1 MDERKVVEAWRMF
14 RIQAELV
21 NGTEK
26 LAKLGYA
33 VSIYG
38 SARLPESSPHYQ
50 AARKTGALFAR
61 RGMAVITGGGPGIM
75 EAANR
80 GAHEAGGISVGLN
93 ITLPEEQ
100 SGNPYQTLSLDF
112 RYFFV
117 RKYMFVKHAVGFVIF
132 PGGFGSMD
140 ELFEVLTLI
149 QTEKVKPF
157 PIVLYGKKF
166 WEGMLEWM
174 RQSMVAEHCLRDEEL
189 HLMHLVDTPEEVV
202 DIIGQHYDALIAAE
216 TSTPGI

>member
-1 MDERKVVEAWRMF
+1 MIEAWRMF

-26 LAKLGYA
+26 LASLGHA

-38 SARLPESSPHYQ
+38 SARLREDSPYYQ
-50 AARKTGALFAR
+50 AAQQTSAMFAEK
-61 RGMAVITGGGPGIM
+61 GLAVITGGGPGIM

-80 GAHEAGGISVGLN
+80 GAYEAGGVSVGLN

-100 SGNPYQTLSLDF
+100 IGNPYQSVSLGF

-157 PIVLYGKKF
+157 PVVLYGTQF
-166 WEGMLEWM
+166 WKGLFDWICH
-174 RQSMVAEHCLRDEEL
+174 SMIAENCLREDEL
-189 HLMHLVDTPEEVV
+189 NLMHLVDTPEQAVA
-202 DIIGQHYDALIAAE
+202 IISQHYDRIISGE
-216 TSTPGI
+216 V